1 MRDRHAYRRL
11 TLSSAAPNRRDC
23 VTRRKAKPTFPNED
37 PLMFNLWQLLCAA
50 GIDSISAAIPG
61 TMTQNRGKIEGTK
74 SPLFQ
79 GFDEVFTDAQ
89 N

>member
-1 MRDRHAYRRL
+1 
-11 TLSSAAPNRRDC
+11 
-23 VTRRKAKPTFPNED
+23 
-37 PLMFNLWQLLCAA
+37 MFNLWQLLRAA

-61 TMTQNRGKIEGTK
+61 TMTKNRGKIEGTK

-79 GFDEVFTDAQ
+79 GFDEVFTDAP